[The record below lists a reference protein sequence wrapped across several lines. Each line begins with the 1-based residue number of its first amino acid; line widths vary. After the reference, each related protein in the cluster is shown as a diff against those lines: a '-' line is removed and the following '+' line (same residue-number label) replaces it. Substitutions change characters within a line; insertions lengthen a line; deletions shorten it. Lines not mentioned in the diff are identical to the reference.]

1 MFLLPL
7 FGFLEKGGLVRLSG
21 KCGRGTSQVGD
32 FLNEGVFLRGQGFEA
47 VFETRVEG
55 LEFCTTPKK
64 NLMST
69 AAIGI
74 SQAVGG
80 GTSRENWGLWDRRR

>member
-1 MFLLPL
+1 MLLLPL
-7 FGFLEKGGLVRLSG
+7 FGFPEKGSLVRLSG

-55 LEFCTTPKK
+55 LEFCTKK
-64 NLMST
+64 KEQLMST
-69 AAIGI
+69 AAIRV
-74 SQAVGG
+74 SRAVGDVA
-80 GTSRENWGLWDRRR
+80 RELGFMGQ

>member
-1 MFLLPL
+1 MLLLPL

-55 LEFCTTPKK
+55 LEFCTKK
-64 NLMST
+64 KEKLMLT
-69 AAIGI
+69 ATIRI
-74 SQAVGG
+74 SQAVGDVA
-80 GTSRENWGLWDRRR
+80 RELGFMGQ

>member
-1 MFLLPL
+1 MLLLPL
-7 FGFLEKGGLVRLSG
+7 FGFLEKGGPVRLSG

-55 LEFCTTPKK
+55 LEFCTKK
-64 NLMST
+64 K
-69 AAIGI
+69 
-74 SQAVGG
+74 
-80 GTSRENWGLWDRRR
+80 

>member
-1 MFLLPL
+1 MLLLPP

-55 LEFCTTPKK
+55 LEFCTKK
-64 NLMST
+64 LKILMST
-69 AAIGI
+69 AAIRI
-74 SQAVGG
+74 SRAVGDVA
-80 GTSRENWGLWDRRR
+80 RELGFMGQ